1 MKSKVPTQ
9 ASSDTAPRTYG
20 NTLETKTQWHMP
32 VTPAP
37 GRWKQKDQEFK
48 AIFDFTSASPGYPRP
63 HLKTKTKQNRKK
75 TKVCLVKTLELG

>member
-1 MKSKVPTQ
+1 
-9 ASSDTAPRTYG
+9 
-20 NTLETKTQWHMP
+20 MP

-37 GRWKQKDQEFK
+37 GRWKQKGQEFK